1 MGDLSIIESLVHCFD
16 VDTLEKFRV
25 IKSHGY
31 DTVMYFTNYKSE
43 FLYLFVGRRE

>member
-16 VDTLEKFRV
+16 VDTSEKIRV
-25 IKSHGY
+25 MKSHGY
-31 DTVMYFTNYKSE
+31 DTVVYITSYKSE